1 MAFYGTNPTG
11 GYFKMTPRATVPT
24 FPGTYGHGDKE
35 GTFYFNDGSGTI
47 SSGLYVYV
55 AGTDNAFVSITP
67 TVNAALLTTG
77 QLAPDRG
84 GVPVGT
90 IIAWAGSSTGTGTA
104 APPAGYLLC
113 NGGSYS
119 QSGAYS
125 TLYDKIAG
133 RFGNGTDS
141 TGSTTFAVPDL
152 QGYFLRGATND
163 STRDPNTSTR
173 TVITHGTTTYNTYD
187 PGSYEADAF
196 QDHRHTQDLY
206 GRQQAA
212 GASCGPNWS
221 NEPHTAS
228 CSQTQVNSDTDG
240 GYTASSTGG
249 TARTSS
255 ETRPKN
261 VYVNYYI
268 KYIAT

>member
-24 FPGTYGHGDKE
+24 FPGTYGPGDKE

-47 SSGLYVYV
+47 TAGLWVFQ
-55 AGTDNAFVSITP
+55 GTAFAAITKN
-67 TVNAALLTTG
+67 TDATELITG
-77 QLAPDRG
+77 QVAPDRG
-84 GVPVGT
+84 GVPIGT
-90 IIAWAGSSTGTGTA
+90 VIAFAGA
-104 APPAGYLLC
+104 VAEAPSGYLFC

-125 TLYDKIAG
+125 SLYTAIKG

-141 TGSTTFAVPDL
+141 TGSTTFAVPDI
-152 QGYFLRGATND
+152 QGRFLRGATND

-187 PGSYEADAF
+187 PGSLQEDAF
-196 QDHRHTQDLY
+196 QDHRHTQSLN
-206 GRQQAA
+206 GVQQSA
-212 GASCGPNWS
+212 GASCAPNWS

-228 CSQTQVNSDTDG
+228 CGQPQTNSDVDG
-240 GYTASSTGG
+240 GYTSSTVGS
-249 TARTSS
+249 TARTSA